1 MAMISF
7 NGKSYNSVEEMPAK
21 ERQAYEQMMEI
32 FVDKNG
38 NGVPDFMEGDILQ
51 KMFAINSTSMDVNGQ
66 TVKSLDDLSPEVRQ
80 QVDKAFQMM
89 TKMGIIPGV
98 PAEMQMQNQP
108 ISREPAIQST
118 PFISKEYAP
127 VIQEESSPSV
137 FPMVIAGII
146 LLFLLAVLGFGIF
159 YFMTR

>member
-1 MAMISF
+1 MATIIF
-7 NGKSYNSVEEMPAK
+7 NGKSYNGIEEMPAK
-21 ERQAYEQMMEI
+21 EKQAYEQMMEI

-66 TVKSLDDLSPEVRQ
+66 TVKSLDDLSPEARQ
-80 QVDKAFQMM
+80 RVDKALQAL
-89 TKMGIIPGV
+89 TKIGFIPGV
-98 PAEMQMQNQP
+98 PAELQTQNQP
-108 ISREPAIQST
+108 ISREPEIQST

-127 VIQEESSPSV
+127 VIQEENSPSI

-146 LLFLLAVLGFGIF
+146 LLFLLAVSGFGIV
-159 YFMTR
+159 YFITR

>member
-80 QVDKAFQMM
+80 RVDKALQAL
-89 TKMGIIPGV
+89 TKIGFIPGV